1 MAVGVHLTVFCQL
14 FQRLALKYHRV
25 IIFRYIVE
33 HFRLAHE
40 IAGIDPVAVTVR
52 FLLKGQDLV
61 TSQIDLQGS
70 ELATRLVA
78 VSETAQPEASCALM
92 LSAILISETPSP

>member
-1 MAVGVHLTVFCQL
+1 MAVGVHLPVFCQL
-14 FQRLALKYHRV
+14 FQRFALKYHCV

-61 TSQIDLQGS
+61 TFQIDLQGS
-70 ELATRLVA
+70 ELATRLVGC
-78 VSETAQPEASCALM
+78 Q
-92 LSAILISETPSP
+92 